1 MANLNFYSFALKIV
15 SPSSTISLPV
25 KMSSVS
31 RLKIKSLSYITAST
45 GNIFMLVDV
54 KGWENN
60 AVYYDGISVIPYT
73 KFLLLPPAIN
83 TPILYDNLN
92 QNSFDVI
99 RQDPYT
105 NFSSV
110 FIEISINNS
119 NSISNDISP
128 SNPLYIELYLEG
140 SENAEKTLNK
150 IIAE

>member
-1 MANLNFYSFALKIV
+1 MTNLNFYSFALKIT

-25 KMSSVS
+25 KMSTVS
-31 RLKIKSLSYITAST
+31 RLKIKSLTYTTAST

-60 AVYYDGISVIPYT
+60 AIFYDGISVIPYT

-99 RQDPYT
+99 RQDPFS
-105 NFSSV
+105 NFLL
-110 FIEISINNS
+110 F
-119 NSISNDISP
+119 
-128 SNPLYIELYLEG
+128 L
-140 SENAEKTLNK
+140 
-150 IIAE
+150 